1 MKRTTIVVA
10 ALLGSAAVNC
20 HAHGFYIGAEA
31 GLALY
36 PDFTEDAMRASPTTN
51 VTVKQ
56 DATSLAYGVFAG
68 YWFTP
73 NFGVEAGYA
82 NLGSVDGT
90 VEGSSFF
97 GTSFKASYTYS
108 AQAASIAALGGVQLG
123 KGTLYGKLG
132 MYDASVTAEFVAGV
146 GQPKT
151 SSSVSSTGLLYGAG
165 YSWPFTKNLMG
176 RAELV
181 VYDGVEFQKV
191 FNHSRTTNENIG
203 KLSFGV
209 AYAF

>member
-1 MKRTTIVVA
+1 LLA
-10 ALLGSAAVNC
+10 ALLSSAAVNC
-20 HAHGFYIGAEA
+20 HAQGFYIGAEA

-36 PDFTEDAMRASPTTN
+36 PDFTEDAARSSPTSN
-51 VTVKQ
+51 VTVNQ
-56 DATSLAYGVFAG
+56 DAGSVAYGVFAG

-90 VEGSSFF
+90 VEGSNFF

-108 AQAASIAALGGVQLG
+108 AQAYSLAALGGVQLG
-123 KGTLYGKLG
+123 KGTVYGKLG
-132 MYDASVTAEFVAGV
+132 MYEASVTAEFVAGI

-151 SSSVSSTGLLYGAG
+151 SSTVSSTGVLYGVG

-176 RAELV
+176 RAEFV
-181 VYDGVEFQKV
+181 VYDGVAFQKV
-191 FNHSRTTNENIG
+191 FNHTKTTDADIG
-203 KLSFGV
+203 KLSFGL